1 MGRMSHMDLKLCKC
15 YHYDICGHSLLL
27 PANPTP
33 YWLVGLVCYSAHVAQ
48 LGGMCSE
55 LPIGVISVKLYQ
67 LRSNFI
73 QRCFIYGMSVK
84 NLQYLGSKFCYN
96 RFIIT
101 KITAIASYGQILPKS
116 ALCLI
121 YTFVLAMV

>member
-1 MGRMSHMDLKLCKC
+1 MSKISCMDLKPCK
-15 YHYDICGHSLLL
+15 YYYYDICGHSLPLL
-27 PANPTP
+27 ANPTP
-33 YWLVGLVCYSAHVAQ
+33 YWLVGLVCYSAHVVQ
-48 LGGMCSE
+48 LGGICSE

-116 ALCLI
+116 
-121 YTFVLAMV
+121 VLHLFFL

>member
-1 MGRMSHMDLKLCKC
+1 MSKISRMDLKPCI
-15 YHYDICGHSLLL
+15 YYYYDIYGHFLLL
-27 PANPTP
+27 LANPTP

-48 LGGMCSE
+48 LGGICSE

-116 ALCLI
+116 ALYNLQ
-121 YTFVLAMV
+121 